1 MARLPIRNRRVG
13 YQTGTQYVSAPP
25 EQKTTLAP
33 EEQAVPVPQ
42 VVDEQQEILA
52 TTTGQLPT
60 GVPYATPTIGG
71 LSDLDVS
78 VPEEKAANTYTGYT
92 ALNTPTAQA
101 AQGSLDSRSIIGEP
115 SMTANATRLEQDVSA
130 GSIAAA
136 AQTEVTDLGTVRGQL
151 SNLLEQLNT
160 DGAELPPW
168 AAPAVRKVNAIMNER
183 GLGSSSMASAAITQ
197 ALYEAALPI
206 ASQDAKTYSTIN
218 LANLDARQKA
228 VLQNATVYAAM
239 DKANLDARMQAAVNN
254 AKGFLQ
260 LDLTKLTEQN
270 KINTINFQGRMQDLL
285 EDQKAVN
292 AADQFNAKSE
302 TQVME
307 FFAELG
313 TQIENANTTRVAA
326 MKQFDSSEVNAIS
339 KFNAQILDQ
348 RDKFNSQMTAQ
359 ITQGNANWRRVI
371 NTANTEQ
378 INEANRI
385 NAQNLL
391 GLNAT
396 AQDQQWQRYRDE
408 AQWLVTTAENSRDR
422 AHKVALLGQQ
432 ESYDTDAYNRERK
445 DMLTSILAEA
455 TFDGIFGYITR

>member
-1 MARLPIRNRRVG
+1 
-13 YQTGTQYVSAPP
+13 
-25 EQKTTLAP
+25 
-33 EEQAVPVPQ
+33 
-42 VVDEQQEILA
+42 
-52 TTTGQLPT
+52 
-60 GVPYATPTIGG
+60 
-71 LSDLDVS
+71 
-78 VPEEKAANTYTGYT
+78 
-92 ALNTPTAQA
+92 
-101 AQGSLDSRSIIGEP
+101 
-115 SMTANATRLEQDVSA
+115 
-130 GSIAAA
+130 
-136 AQTEVTDLGTVRGQL
+136 
-151 SNLLEQLNT
+151 
-160 DGAELPPW
+160 
-168 AAPAVRKVNAIMNER
+168 
-183 GLGSSSMASAAITQ
+183 MASAAITQ
-197 ALYEAALPI
+197 AIYEAALPI

-339 KFNAQILDQ
+339 KFNAQLLDQ

-359 ITQGNANWRRVI
+359 ITQGNANWRRTI
-371 NTANTEQ
+371 NTANTAQ